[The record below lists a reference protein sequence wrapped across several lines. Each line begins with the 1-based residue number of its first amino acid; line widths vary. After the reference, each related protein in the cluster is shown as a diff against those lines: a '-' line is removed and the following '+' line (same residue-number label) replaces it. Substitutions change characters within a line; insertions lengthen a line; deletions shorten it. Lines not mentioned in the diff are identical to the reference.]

1 MIQNLL
7 TTMQLVESK
16 VKMDDLS
23 DGVIETKTFQPF
35 FNQLNI
41 RISEEEIQSMIKE
54 LDPNEEGVVKIVD
67 FTFLLEQHLQKYVNK
82 EELLE
87 SFRVFDSTRTGQI
100 SVSKMRLILFQNG
113 GMQSEETDELIFEM
127 LEMKKPAPIDP
138 TTSID
143 YVKFADKLFE
153 NS

>member
-127 LEMKKPAPIDP
+127 L
-138 TTSID
+138 
-143 YVKFADKLFE
+143 
-153 NS
+153 